1 MRADTLPMT
10 EKTSYYAEN
19 QTNWCFPTRSFRVNG
34 MTKNKLM
41 SKFPILGLLV
51 LSLSIW
57 VGPQQAKSQTT
68 MSQRYEAE
76 WKEIDSLEAQ
86 GLPQSALAKVEALYV
101 RIKKE
106 TEPAQLV
113 KAVIYRE
120 KFKSQLEEKGQVKA
134 IQRLEAEVDQSDF
147 PVKQV
152 LYSML
157 GELYSQYLTENYW
170 QIAQRTQTAGFDNN
184 DLETWSATQFME
196 TASKYYNLSLQD
208 ERLLGIPIKNFS
220 AIMTEGNLDEPLR
233 PTLYDFLAHRVIDYF
248 SNDRSYLP
256 APAYKFYIN
265 QPEVFDDASAFAALK
280 FETKDQ
286 ESYQL
291 KTMLLMQDLIRRH
304 LADADPV
311 ALIDVDLKR
320 LQFLREKSSVP
331 DKESLYLA
339 ALNRLKTRYSASPV
353 YTEILHAIA
362 SWHVQQP
369 YETGQEAN
377 RNNLITAKELCD
389 EAIRRFPKSY
399 GAAHCKVLLAA
410 ILEKNFS
417 VQVEL
422 VNLPGQPSL
431 MKVNYRNVGKL
442 YFKVVQLEEADIE
455 ALHNRN
461 GYSEDGPAF
470 TKKKKSVLSWSLAL
484 PATEDYREHTTE
496 TIISKLPLGYYAVLA
511 AEDEKFDKGK
521 KAAVYA
527 LFQVSNIAGI
537 RRNDQN
543 GSLLMLVTDRAAGAP
558 MEGVMAEFYTY
569 DYERRGRTGAWKK
582 VDTATSDKE
591 GRIVPGQR
599 NKEFMVKLSKG
610 KDVFW
615 VNDRFSDYTYGN
627 PSQSSVLTH
636 FFLDRAIYRPGQTI
650 YFKAIILQ
658 KDKDGIPSIW
668 ANQKVIVS
676 FFDANQQEVAK
687 LELMS
692 NQYGTVNGNFIAPR
706 TGLMGAMSIQSSL
719 NGYTGLRVEEYKR
732 PKFEVKIDPV
742 EGAPKLGDK
751 IAVKGVAQTY
761 AGSNVDGAEVRYRVV
776 RQVRYPWWPWW
787 KGRSIYPPRYGEEM
801 EIANG
806 ETTTDANGKFQ
817 VEFTALADPATD
829 KKDRPSFHYTVYAD
843 VIDINGETHSAERS
857 VELGYLSLTAGIL
870 IPEAF
875 DRTQAP
881 LLVVY
886 TNNLDGQ
893 KVAAKG
899 KITIQRLDS
908 PAQYYLSRYWEK
920 PDQYTIPE
928 AAFKTNFP
936 NIAYKKEDERESWAV
951 KEQVYAGDLDTGVSD
966 SLRIDMGAW
975 AVGYYVVTVSVTD
988 PSGQPVESKSY
999 YELFDRKAKQVA
1011 PNVLFRHETGKP
1023 QYEPGE
1029 EAQLNLISGL
1039 ATSLN
1044 VRLEIENGK
1053 GDGIARWVKLAKWK
1067 EELQAITEQ
1076 DRGNLPYLLTFIYQN
1091 RFYTYSGIISV
1102 PWSNKDL
1109 TITYQTF
1116 RDKLR
1121 PGQEEEWQLKIS
1133 GPKKESVAAE
1143 MVAAMYDASL
1153 DALAP
1158 HNWSA
1163 SFFPY
1168 NYNQVY
1174 WYGNDFRAGDS
1185 YNLPWSRTRVE
1196 DMDTPMR
1203 AYRQLNWF
1211 GWIGGGY
1218 YRGNRRMYKNSAG
1231 AMENREM
1238 MMDQAAPEMS
1248 AQSPGAPPPPP
1259 SPGNVDSVIV
1269 FTDQEENQEAKAPAP
1284 PPSVRTNL
1292 KETVF
1297 FSPQLNTDAEGNI
1310 LIKFTMN
1317 EALTRW
1323 KFMAFAHTKTLQF
1336 GLSSKEIVT
1345 QKELMVLPNAPRF
1358 VREGDQIEWT
1368 AKVTNLT
1375 DKPLK
1380 GSARLLLFDAVSME
1394 PVDQLL
1400 GNQNNTVNF
1409 STEAGQSARL
1419 AWNLKIPAGKI
1430 MALTHR
1436 IVAEAGDFAD
1446 GEESAIPVLTNRML
1460 VTETLPLPVRGGQS
1474 KSFTLKNLSR
1484 AGDSRTLQHHKLSL
1498 EFTSNPAW
1506 YAVKA
1511 LPYLM
1516 EYPYEC
1522 TEQIFNRFYAN
1533 SLASAAANRHPKI
1546 KNVFEAWKNTD
1557 ALESNLTKNQDLK
1570 SALLEETPWVLEA
1583 QSEAQ
1588 QRQHIGLLFDLN
1600 RMADEKT
1607 RALSQLAERQS
1618 GNGGFAWFAGGRE
1631 SWYITQYIVE
1641 GLGHLNKLGVGNGM
1655 KSQQVKEISEKA
1667 IRFIDLELLEAYRE
1681 LEKNVRAERTK
1692 FEDDHLD
1699 GVVIHYLYARS
1710 FFKEQTFADVELA
1723 KIHEY
1728 YLGQAEKYWTG
1739 KGLYEQGLLAL
1750 ALRRYDKKETALRVM
1765 RSLKERALKSEELGM
1780 YWNYP
1785 RGYFWNQ
1792 LPIETHALLTEAF
1805 AEVAEDEVMVE
1816 ELKIWLLKNK
1826 QTNHWKTTKATA
1838 AAVYVLLANG
1848 ANWLTEDAPVKVSFP
1863 NVKKKKAYTEVIATA
1878 QKTAEAGTGYFRSN
1892 WDGDDINKDWSKV
1905 KVENPNKTVAWGG
1918 LYWQYFENL
1927 DKIKTFEETPLQ
1939 LKKQLF
1945 REEASDTGPVL
1956 RPIGANTTLHPGDKV
1971 VVRIELRVDR
1981 DMEYVHM
1988 KDMRASSFEPLNVL
2002 SSYKWQGGLGY
2013 YESTRDA
2020 ATNFFFDQLYKGT
2033 YVFEYAVRAT
2043 HKGNFSNGITSI
2055 QCMYAPEF
2063 SSHSEGIRVDVD

>member
-1 MRADTLPMT
+1 MT

-19 QTNWCFPTRSFRVNG
+19 QANYCFPIRSFRVIG

-51 LSLSIW
+51 LSLCIW

-76 WKEIDSLEAQ
+76 WKVIDSLEGQ
-86 GLPQSALAKVEALYV
+86 GLPQSALAKVEELYS
-101 RIKKE
+101 RLKKE
-106 TEPAQLV
+106 NEPGQLV

-134 IQRLEAEVDQSDF
+134 IQRLEAEVEQSDF

-170 QIAQRTQTAGFDNN
+170 MIAQRTQTAGFDNN

-196 TASKYYNLSLQD
+196 TASKYYYLSLQD
-208 ERLLGIPIKNFS
+208 ERLAGISIKTFN
-220 AIMTEGNLDEPLR
+220 AVMTEGNLDEALR
-233 PTLYDFLAHRVIDYF
+233 PTLYDFLAHRVIDHF

-256 APAYKFYIN
+256 APSYKFYIN
-265 QPEVFDDASAFAALK
+265 QPEVFGDASVFITLK

-286 ESYQL
+286 DSYQL
-291 KTMLLMQDLIRRH
+291 KTLLLLQDLIRRH
-304 LADADPV
+304 LADADPA

-320 LQFLREKSSVP
+320 LQFLLEKSAVP

-339 ALNRLKTRYSASPV
+339 ALNRMKVRYSASPA
-353 YTEILHAIA
+353 YTEILHAMA
-362 SWHVQQP
+362 SWYLQQP

-377 RNNLITAKELCD
+377 RDNLKTAKELCE
-389 EAIRRFPKSY
+389 EAIRRFPDAY
-399 GAAHCKVLLAA
+399 GAKHCKVLLAN
-410 ILEKNFS
+410 ILERDFS
-417 VQVEL
+417 LHVEL
-422 VNLPGQPSL
+422 VNLPDQPSL

-442 YFKVVQLEEADIE
+442 YFKVVRLEESDIE
-455 ALHNRN
+455 AAHTRN
-461 GYSEDGPAF
+461 GYSEEAPAF
-470 TKKKKSVLSWSLAL
+470 TKRKAIASWSLVL
-484 PATEDYREHTTE
+484 PGTDDYREHTTE
-496 TIISKLPLGYYAVLA
+496 TIISKLPFGYYAVLA
-511 AEDEKFDKGK
+511 AEDEKFEKGK

-543 GSLLMLVTDRAAGAP
+543 GSLLILATDRMLGAP
-558 MEGVMAEFYTY
+558 LEGVMAEFYSY

-582 VDTATSDKE
+582 IDTAYSDKD
-591 GRIVPGQR
+591 GRIVPSQR

-610 KDVFW
+610 KDILW
-615 VNDRFSDYTYGN
+615 VNDRFSDYTY
-627 PSQSSVLTH
+627 PPYSQSSVLTH
-636 FFLDRAIYRPGQTI
+636 FFLDRSIYRPGQTI
-650 YFKAIILQ
+650 YFKAILLQ

-687 LELMS
+687 LELTS
-692 NQYGTVNGNFIAPR
+692 NQYGSVNGNFIAPR

-719 NGYTGLRVEEYKR
+719 NGYAGLRVEEYKR

-751 IAVKGVAQTY
+751 ITVKGAAQTY
-761 AGSNVDGAEVRYRVV
+761 AGSNVDGAQVRYRVV
-776 RQVRYPWWPWW
+776 REVRYPWWPWW
-787 KGRSIYPPRYGEEM
+787 KGRSIYPPRYGETM

-806 ETTTDANGKFQ
+806 ETTTDANGKFT
-817 VEFTALADPATD
+817 VEFTALPDPSTD

-857 VELGYLSLTAGIL
+857 VELGYLSLTAGIQ

-881 LLVVY
+881 PLVLV

-893 KVAAKG
+893 KVAVKG

-908 PAQYYLSRYWEK
+908 PAQYYRSRYWEK
-920 PDQYTIPE
+920 PDQYTLTE
-928 AAFKTNFP
+928 ALFKSSFP
-936 NIAYKKEDERESWAV
+936 NIAYKKEDEKESWAV

-966 SLRIDMGAW
+966 SVRVDMSAW
-975 AVGYYVVTVSVTD
+975 AIGYYVATVFVTD
-988 PSGQPVESKSY
+988 PSGQPVESKVY
-999 YELFDRKAKQVA
+999 YELFDRKAKQVS
-1011 PNVLFRHETGKP
+1011 PDVLFRHETGKP

-1039 ATSLN
+1039 ATPLN
-1044 VRLEIENGK
+1044 VRLEIQNGK
-1053 GDGIARWVKLAKWK
+1053 GEVIARWVKLAKWK

-1076 DRGNLPYLLTFIYQN
+1076 DRGNLPYLATFIYQN
-1091 RFYTYSGIISV
+1091 RFYTYSGVISV

-1109 TITYQTF
+1109 TISYQTF

-1133 GPKKESVAAE
+1133 GPKKESIAAE

-1158 HNWSA
+1158 HSWSA
-1163 SFFPY
+1163 SFYPY
-1168 NYNQVY
+1168 NYNRVY

-1185 YNLPWSRTRVE
+1185 YSLPWNRTRNE
-1196 DMDTPMR
+1196 DTDTPIR
-1203 AYRQLNWF
+1203 TYRQLNWF

-1218 YRGNRRMYKNSAG
+1218 YRGNPRMYKNSAG
-1231 AMENREM
+1231 AMDAREM
-1238 MMDQAAPEMS
+1238 DQSMEMMTMAAPEG
-1248 AQSPGAPPPPP
+1248 QPGAPPPPP
-1259 SPGNVDSVIV
+1259 PGEADAIMDAEVTSKKENV
-1269 FTDQEENQEAKAPAP
+1269 PPPP

-1297 FSPQLNTDAEGNI
+1297 FFPQLNTDAEGNI
-1310 LIKFTMN
+1310 LVKFTMN

-1323 KFMAFAHTKTLQF
+1323 KFMAFAHTKSLQF

-1380 GSARLLLFDAVSME
+1380 GKARLLLFDAVSMQ

-1400 GNQNNTVNF
+1400 GNQNNTVDF

-1419 AWNLKIPAGKI
+1419 AWNLKIPTGKV

-1474 KSFTLKNLSR
+1474 KTFTLKNLSN
-1484 AGDSRTLQHHKLSL
+1484 AGDSKTLQHHQLSL

-1546 KNVFEAWKNTD
+1546 KNVFDAWKNTD

-1607 RALSQLAERQS
+1607 RALAQLAERQA

-1641 GLGHLNKLGVGNGM
+1641 GLGHLGKLGVGNGL
-1655 KSQQVKEISEKA
+1655 KSAQAKEISEKA
-1667 IRFIDLELLEAYRE
+1667 IRFIDLELLEEYRE

-1692 FEDDHLD
+1692 FEDDHLN
-1699 GVVIHYLYARS
+1699 GMIIHYLYARS

-1728 YLGQAEKYWTG
+1728 YLGQAEKFWTG

-1750 ALRRYDKKETALRVM
+1750 ALRRYDKKETALRIM
-1765 RSLKERALKSEELGM
+1765 RSLKERALKNDEMGM

-1792 LPIETHALLTEAF
+1792 LPIETHALLIEAF
-1805 AEVAEDEVMVE
+1805 AEVAEDEAMVE

-1848 ANWLTEDAPVKVSFP
+1848 ANWLTEDTPVKVSFP
-1863 NVKKKKAYTEVIATA
+1863 NVKKKKAYTDAIAAA
-1878 QKTAEAGTGYFRSN
+1878 QQTAEAGTGYFRTN
-1892 WDGDDINKDWSKV
+1892 WDGDAVSKDWAKV

-1956 RPIGANTTLHPGDKV
+1956 RPIGDKTELHPGDKV
-1971 VVRIELRVDR
+1971 VVRLELRVDR

-2063 SSHSEGIRVDVD
+2063 SSHSEGIRVEVD